1 MSVKNSIRFV
11 EYSSVFVLCAFLLMV
26 LSLVGTDNTQI
37 HVNFYLL
44 GVSGILFLV
53 YIFKD
58 KIIYS
63 RMRRSRYRNLFWQV
77 LDKIHLTENILLEQP
92 MDNEMSL
99 QVAPEGID
107 GFIRDNSLNT
117 RIGTRRTHDYL
128 ILATIGVFL
137 VAVYGAN
144 QLLGLNAS
152 DTALIAILGLMCIAF
167 GYLFG
172 NYNFFRSGGTAM
184 EFTPEA
190 LLVQNKELGWD
201 KIIDWQYN
209 RRDVTNNSSITIF
222 YYNTFLDVESIRI
235 ELFQLNIRKID
246 LVLLL
251 SHFKDTY
258 GKNIY

>member
-26 LSLVGTDNTQI
+26 LSLVGTDEAQI

-44 GVSGILFLV
+44 GVSAVLFLI

-58 KIIYS
+58 KIIYT
-63 RMRRSRYRNLFWQV
+63 RLKHSRYKSLFWQV
-77 LDKIHLTENILLEQP
+77 LEKIHLTENILLERPKEYSATIVDHGQ
-92 MDNEMSL
+92 E
-99 QVAPEGID
+99 ID
-107 GFIRDNSLNT
+107 SFIRDNNLNT
-117 RIGTRRTHDYL
+117 RIGARRTHDYF
-128 ILATIGVFL
+128 IWVTIS
-137 VAVYGAN
+137 AY
-144 QLLGLNAS
+144 LLGVYAANRLLSLSAS
-152 DTALIAILGLMCIAF
+152 DTALIAILGLMCITF

-172 NYNFFRSGGTAM
+172 NYNFFRSGGVAM

-190 LLVQNKELGWD
+190 LLVQNKVVSWD

-222 YYNTFLDVESIRI
+222 YYNTFLEVESIRM

>member
-26 LSLVGTDNTQI
+26 LSLVGTDDMQI

-44 GVSGILFLV
+44 GISAILFLV

-58 KIIYS
+58 KIIYTRIKHS
-63 RMRRSRYRNLFWQV
+63 KYKYLFWQV
-77 LDKIHLTENILLEQP
+77 LEKIHLSENILMEQP
-92 MDNEMSL
+92 TEAVMPQTEK
-99 QVAPEGID
+99 QVQED
-107 GFIRDNSLNT
+107 TFIRENGLNT
-117 RIGTRRTHDYL
+117 KIGTRRTHDYL
-128 ILATIGVFL
+128 IWATVGV
-137 VAVYGAN
+137 Y
-144 QLLGLNAS
+144 LLGVYAANLMLSLNAS
-152 DTALIAILGLMCIAF
+152 DTALIAILGLMCISF

-172 NYNFFRSGGTAM
+172 NYNFFRSGGIAM

-190 LLVQNKELGWD
+190 LVVKDKILSWD

-209 RRDVTNNSSITIF
+209 RRDSTNNSSVTIF
-222 YYNTFLDVESIRI
+222 YYDTYLEVQSLRI

-251 SHFKDTY
+251 SHFKETY

>member
-26 LSLVGTDNTQI
+26 LSLVGTDDTQI

-44 GVSGILFLV
+44 GVSAILFLV

-63 RMRRSRYRNLFWQV
+63 RIKHSRYKNLFWQV
-77 LDKIHLTENILLEQP
+77 LEKIHLSENILMEQP
-92 MDNEMSL
+92 AERAVPKAQKQN
-99 QVAPEGID
+99 QVD
-107 GFIRDNSLNT
+107 SFIRENGLNT
-117 RIGTRRTHDYL
+117 KIGTRRTHDY
-128 ILATIGVFL
+128 IIWATVGV
-137 VAVYGAN
+137 Y
-144 QLLGLNAS
+144 LLGVYAANLLLSLNAS
-152 DTALIAILGLMCIAF
+152 DTALIAILGLMCISF

-172 NYNFFRSGGTAM
+172 NYNFFRSGGIAM

-190 LLVQNKELGWD
+190 LIVQDNSLGWD

-209 RRDVTNNSSITIF
+209 RRDSTNNSSVTIF
-222 YYNTFLDVESIRI
+222 YYNTFLEVQSLRI

-251 SHFKDTY
+251 SHFKETY